1 MRANLGGRCAARLPI
16 LLVALTLVACAA
28 CAGRGPDS
36 QMLPAGL
43 LPAEEQVISGVPFHS
58 QGVGECGPASLAGVL
73 NFHGDPATPEEIA
86 ADVLRTNL
94 RGSLTLDLALWPRS
108 RGFTTRWYAGS
119 VRDILDKTGQGLP
132 LLVMLDQGFGPV
144 SANHFVV
151 LLGHA
156 PDAIIIND
164 GARGPGVRMD
174 WSRFLSQW
182 ERAGFWTLLVE
193 PAQAGQEDRS

>member
-1 MRANLGGRCAARLPI
+1 
-16 LLVALTLVACAA
+16 
-28 CAGRGPDS
+28 
-36 QMLPAGL
+36 MLPAGL

-119 VRDILDKTGQGLP
+119 VSDILDKTGQGLP

-193 PAQAGQEDRS
+193 PAQAEQGDRQ